1 MAVSNSVAEG
11 GIREQDRG
19 VIETYPMKPVLVA
32 ATIGARRQ
40 RTVRG
45 VVSGRHRPS

>member
-1 MAVSNSVAEG
+1 VAG
-11 GIREQDRG
+11 GVVGEQDRG

-32 ATIGARRQ
+32 ATIVARRQ

-45 VVSGRHRPS
+45 FVSGRHRPS